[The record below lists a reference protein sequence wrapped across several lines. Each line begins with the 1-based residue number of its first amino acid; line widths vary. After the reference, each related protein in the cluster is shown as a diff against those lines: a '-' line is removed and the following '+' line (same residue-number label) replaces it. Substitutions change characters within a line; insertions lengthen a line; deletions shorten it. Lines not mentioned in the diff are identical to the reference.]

1 MIVVVHLDQK
11 NKSILKIWIKSI
23 SYLLYNNK
31 QLDFFC
37 NLDYNTNIKI
47 LLLALRNA
55 ISLLK

>member
-1 MIVVVHLDQK
+1 M
-11 NKSILKIWIKSI
+11 KSI
-23 SYLLYNNK
+23 SCLLYNNK